1 MSSVS
6 PRVRTPD
13 QPGEYVGG
21 NITRW
26 IGFSSSGEGKIH
38 DIVSCLKKRG
48 GEFKIL

>member
-1 MSSVS
+1 MSSAS
-6 PRVRTPD
+6 PRGRTPD
-13 QPGEYVGG
+13 QPGEYVG

-26 IGFSSSGEGKIH
+26 IGFSSSGQGKIH